1 MNSGGPVLKR
11 ILVVEDEA
19 LVALYTQELLEDAG
33 HTVVGLAATG
43 ESALAL
49 AEHNRID
56 LALLDI
62 RLPGGMDGVEVAAA
76 LRARYRTPIIF
87 VSGTLDAETLERTRV
102 VAPLACLQ
110 KPVRPSELLAA
121 VNRAPLPKL

>member
-1 MNSGGPVLKR
+1 MTDGGPVLKR

-49 AEHNRID
+49 AAHERID

-62 RLPGGMDGVEVAAA
+62 RLPGGMDGIAVGEA
-76 LRARYRTPIIF
+76 LRARHGIPVIF
-87 VSGTLDAETLERTRV
+87 ISGTLDRETLARTSA
-102 VAPLACLQ
+102 VAPVACLQ
-110 KPVRPSELLAA
+110 KPVRPGELLSA
-121 VNRAPLPKL
+121 VNRAGREG

>member
-1 MNSGGPVLKR
+1 MTDGGPVLKR

-49 AEHNRID
+49 AARERID

-62 RLPGGMDGVEVAAA
+62 RLPGGMDGIAVGEA
-76 LRARYRTPIIF
+76 LRTRHGIPVIF
-87 VSGTLDAETLERTRV
+87 ISGTLDCETLARTSSV
-102 VAPLACLQ
+102 QPVACLQ
-110 KPVRPSELLAA
+110 KPVRPGELLSA
-121 VNRAPLPKL
+121 VNRAGREG

>member
-1 MNSGGPVLKR
+1 MTDRRPALKR

-49 AEHNRID
+49 AARERID

-62 RLPGGMDGVEVAAA
+62 RLPGGMDGVEVGAA
-76 LRARYRTPIIF
+76 LRARHGIPVIF
-87 VSGTLDAETLERTRV
+87 VSGTLDCETLERV
-102 VAPLACLQ
+102 SAVEPLACLQ
-110 KPVRPSELLAA
+110 KPVRPGELLAA
-121 VNRAPLPKL
+121 IGRAQS